1 MFDSD
6 LPLVRQSLPWP
17 LRLLLIALG
26 LFVAGLPLWELG
38 RALWPPNIVTP
49 FFGIIIAGAAGIG
62 FKVVATGLNGE
73 GLEWRYPPG
82 AVVVRRSSWRKH
94 RETRLTAANV
104 AAVEVRGG
112 RSMDGDG
119 VWRVVIVPKPSDS
132 GQVRHQLRVR
142 ARRVSAKPK
151 RGRSEVLQ
159 PEFPAL
165 TMTCPRKIHSDPF
178 PATAELALP
187 PIRAVAIRQ
196 RIRAFA
202 QTSI

>member
-132 GQVRHQLRVR
+132 GLLAASRSGRFEAGDYGSEQYAQRVR
-142 ARRVSAKPK
+142 DALLEHLHMRDAGAR
-151 RGRSEVLQ
+151 
-159 PEFPAL
+159 
-165 TMTCPRKIHSDPF
+165 
-178 PATAELALP
+178 
-187 PIRAVAIRQ
+187 
-196 RIRAFA
+196 
-202 QTSI
+202 